1 MWWREHACA
10 IRAVLARVCRL
21 TSASSAML
29 QGSASLD
36 LLDKAEPLQDSTF
49 LASGPV
55 KYPGVS
61 ANPPK

>member
-1 MWWREHACA
+1 
-10 IRAVLARVCRL
+10 
-21 TSASSAML
+21 ML
-29 QGSASLD
+29 QGSASRD
-36 LLDKAEPLQDSTF
+36 LMDKAEPLQDSTN